1 MQSVLPA
8 RDRGIGMSLFNF
20 GRELGGALGVAFCS
34 ALFYLRVPQD
44 VTVSEHGAEQAQ
56 VASHVLAQGFSLVY
70 IGMSVLALCAMLLT
84 ILKLRRDA
92 LTVKAPA
99 TK

>member
-1 MQSVLPA
+1 M
-8 RDRGIGMSLFNF
+8 
-20 GRELGGALGVAFCS
+20 
-34 ALFYLRVPQD
+34 
-44 VTVSEHGAEQAQ
+44 TVSEHGAEQAQ
-56 VASHVLAQGFSLVY
+56 VTTHVLAQGFSLVY

-99 TK
+99 TE